1 MTNRLTPVL
10 APLLIFLLLLAPLP
24 GPFAGEGQEEKQAF
38 MPKGEHPYSD
48 LEPSDRCLSCHRK
61 IYRQYQASAMASAQ
75 ILPWDQAEYFKI
87 LLPHVRGNPDMK
99 GLENACIRCHA
110 PAAYLA
116 GDVPPPRKD
125 EADPKADGVICDVCH
140 TMTGVMGDRP
150 YNGNYRVEPG
160 MLKYG
165 PREEV
170 QSYHHESAF
179 RPIQTSAEMCGTCHD
194 ETSFYGAWV
203 KETYREWKESPYAA
217 AGIQCMDCHEPAAAG
232 KASPMGPERPDVAQH
247 LFMGGNA
254 PEWMNGAAVI
264 RVFPQSDEVSTGRTL
279 TFQVVVV
286 NQRAGHPIPT
296 GSTEERQVWL
306 HVEVEDPEG
315 KRHHVEAS
323 LAPGDSEAKSYS
335 VATNRAAYQDL
346 GEMMGIEGFE
356 GIPRDALPEGDR
368 LYRKVFLNPDGEE
381 TIAQWFAQRTDVF
394 DNRLDPLKARTEIY
408 EWNVP
413 EKAPEGELRIEAT
426 LNYRRLPQS
435 VADLVEI
442 GTVPVIEIGRARAT
456 VRVKP

>member
-1 MTNRLTPVL
+1 MKMTLMPGL
-10 APLLIFLLLLAPLP
+10 MLLLLLAPLP
-24 GPFAGEGQEEKQAF
+24 VAAAEEEPGKKQAF
-38 MPKGEHPYSD
+38 MTKGRHPYSD

-61 IYRQYQASAMASAQ
+61 IYRQYQTSAMARAQ
-75 ILPWDQAEYFKI
+75 ILPWDQAEYFQI
-87 LLPHVRGNPDMK
+87 LLPHVRGNPELK
-99 GLENACIRCHA
+99 GLEDACIRCHA

-116 GDVPPPRKD
+116 GDVPPPPKGK
-125 EADPKADGVICDVCH
+125 ANPKADGVTCDVCH

-160 MLKYG
+160 TVKYG
-165 PREEV
+165 PRREV
-170 QSYHHESAF
+170 QSYHHESEY

-203 KETYREWKESPYAA
+203 KETYREWKESPYAE

-232 KASPMGPERPDVAQH
+232 KASPMGPERPDVTQH

-254 PEWMNGAAVI
+254 PEWMNGAAV
-264 RVFPQSDEVSTGRTL
+264 VSVYPQSDEVSPGRTL
-279 TFQVVVV
+279 AFQVVVV

-306 HVEVEDPEG
+306 HVEIEDPDG
-315 KRHHVEAS
+315 KRHHVKAA
-323 LAPGDSEAKSYS
+323 LAPGDNAKNSYS
-335 VATNRAAYQDL
+335 VAHNRPAYKDL
-346 GEMMGIEGFE
+346 GEMMGIDGFD

-381 TIAQWFAQRTDVF
+381 TIAQWFAKRTDVF
-394 DNRLDPLKARTEIY
+394 DNRLEPLKARTEGY
-408 EWNVP
+408 EWSVP
-413 EKAPEGELRIEAT
+413 EKTAEGVLNVEAT
-426 LNYRRLPQS
+426 LSYRRLPQS

-442 GTVPVIEIGRARAT
+442 GTVPVIEIGKARAA
-456 VRVKP
+456 VRVSP